1 MIGSIAWPSART
13 IAIAVVAVVVLLLA
27 GFGGW
32 LWYDAQQRR
41 VQEAYAEVVARV
53 QLAQAPD
60 APAETKVTAT
70 RDLEQWLS
78 RHPSA
83 RAVPQAA
90 YELGNLRFGLKL
102 YAGAR
107 TAYELSLQRGAS
119 GTLRPLV
126 QASLARTWEA
136 ERDFARAADAYGAL
150 LKDLSPRSFLYE
162 DALLDQA
169 RHVRAGRPQGRRRRD
184 LPEAAQGRAHGP
196 PRRGRPHPTRRAR
209 HRLAVRP
216 RPPGWC
222 PAIRSQASSLGRRSV
237 LPIRGIM

>member
-27 GFGGW
+27 GFGDW
-32 LWYDAQQRR
+32 VWYGAQQRR
-41 VQEAYAEVVARV
+41 VQEAYAVVARV

-60 APAETKVTAT
+60 APAETKITAT

-78 RHPSA
+78 RYPSA

-136 ERDFARAADAYGAL
+136 ERDFARAADAYRAL

-169 RHVRAGRPQGRRRRD
+169 RMFELAGRKAD
-184 LPEAAQGRAHGP
+184 AVAAYQKLLKDV
-196 PRRGRPHPTRRAR
+196 PTARRAEDVR
-209 HRLAVRP
+209 IRLAAL
-216 RPPGWC
+216 GT
-222 PAIRSQASSLGRRSV
+222 ASR
-237 LPIRGIM
+237 

>member
-1 MIGSIAWPSART
+1 VIGSIAWPSTRT
-13 IAIAVVAVVVLLLA
+13 IAIAVVSVVVLLMA
-27 GFGGW
+27 GFGAW

-41 VQEAYAEVVARV
+41 VQEAYADVSTRV

-60 APAETKVTAT
+60 APAETKVAAV

-107 TAYELSLQRGAS
+107 IAYELSLQRGAS

-150 LKDLSPRSFLYE
+150 VKDLNARSFLYE

-169 RHVRAGRPQGRRRRD
+169 RMFELAGRKAD
-184 LPEAAQGRAHGP
+184 AIAAYQKLLKDV
-196 PRRGRPHPTRRAR
+196 PTARRAEDVR
-209 HRLAVRP
+209 IRLAAL
-216 RPPGWC
+216 GT
-222 PAIRSQASSLGRRSV
+222 ASR
-237 LPIRGIM
+237 

>member
-60 APAETKVTAT
+60 APAETKITAT

-78 RHPSA
+78 RYPSA

-162 DALLDQA
+162 GTPGPGPD
-169 RHVRAGRPQGRRRRD
+169 VRAGRPQGRRRRG

-196 PRRGRPHPTRRAR
+196 PRRGPGI
-209 HRLAVRP
+209 RLAAL
-216 RPPGWC
+216 GT
-222 PAIRSQASSLGRRSV
+222 ASR
-237 LPIRGIM
+237 

>member
-1 MIGSIAWPSART
+1 MISSIAWPSART

-60 APAETKVTAT
+60 APAETTVTAT

-78 RHPSA
+78 RYPSA

-102 YAGAR
+102 YAAAR
-107 TAYELSLQRGAS
+107 SAYELSLQRGAS

-169 RHVRAGRPQGRRRRD
+169 RMFELAGRKAD
-184 LPEAAQGRAHGP
+184 AVAAYQKLLKDV
-196 PRRGRPHPTRRAR
+196 PTARRAEDVR
-209 HRLAVRP
+209 IRLAAL
-216 RPPGWC
+216 GT
-222 PAIRSQASSLGRRSV
+222 ASR
-237 LPIRGIM
+237 